1 VIRWWLWSFCFR
13 SPWLRVRSQGDIS
26 WAHGP
31 HVIEG
36 SWCHCWPQDDT
47 RWFFI
52 TFSSATGL
60 KNKQKKSTREGCGL
74 ASRIVGRPWV
84 VPFIFL
90 LISILLLISFVFGL
104 KFKYSLITNIK
115 CTILKKLNMKYMVYY
130 ILFIKYLF
138 SQMKCTRHK
147 TISIRC
153 ILLYL
158 FIGNLTNLIL
168 LLEYAQ
174 RKENQI
180 IFKGSIILKHPLISI
195 FIYLFYI
202 FFLIQILGLTA
213 VTPHRSPTS
222 V

>member
-1 VIRWWLWSFCFR
+1 MWAGFQDSGPTVSFPF
-13 SPWLRVRSQGDIS
+13 
-26 WAHGP
+26 H
-31 HVIEG
+31 
-36 SWCHCWPQDDT
+36 
-47 RWFFI
+47 FFVS
-52 TFSSATGL
+52 FY
-60 KNKQKKSTREGCGL
+60 
-74 ASRIVGRPWV
+74 
-84 VPFIFL
+84 F

-147 TISIRC
+147 TISMRC

-158 FIGNLTNLIL
+158 FIGYLTNLIL